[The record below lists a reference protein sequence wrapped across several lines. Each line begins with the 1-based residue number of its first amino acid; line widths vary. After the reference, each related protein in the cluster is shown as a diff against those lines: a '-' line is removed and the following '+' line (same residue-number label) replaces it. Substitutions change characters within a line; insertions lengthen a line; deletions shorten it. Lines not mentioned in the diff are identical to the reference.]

1 MYLHTKIL
9 SLEAIKKITIPLPNI
24 DEQNKIAKEYCSLL
38 DRHLDLKRQLN
49 KVAKDRRNLII
60 TEQDGKNNV

>member
-1 MYLHTKIL
+1 MYLYTKIL
-9 SLEAIKKITIPLPNI
+9 SLEAIKKISIPLPNI

-49 KVAKDRRNLII
+49 KVAKDRRNLVI

>member
-1 MYLHTKIL
+1 MYLYTKIL
-9 SLEAIKKITIPLPNI
+9 LLEAIKKISIPLPNI

-49 KVAKDRRNLII
+49 KVAKDRRNLVI

>member
-1 MYLHTKIL
+1 MYLYTKIL
-9 SLEAIKKITIPLPNI
+9 SLEAIKKISIPLPNI

-49 KVAKDRRNLII
+49 KVAKDRTNLVI